1 MGYICPVGHY
11 CDPRFSVTEIQCPV
25 GTYNPNT
32 EGKYLT
38 DCLDCP
44 TGYYQSSAGQPACI
58 ECGTGA
64 TSSTGAVVCSCKGKF
79 RWWKSEKNTCE
90 CKKGYTSN
98 PDKYEIFT
106 TSGEYESLDCAM
118 QMCKPA
124 CGKNEF
130 CNTDF
135 ICESKACTASCP
147 NGDGSFNEN
156 LQMCECT
163 NDPTSVTAA
172 CDSTCQSTAASFYY
186 DSSTSKYCCDF
197 KCAIAT
203 VNQVVCKTAD
213 ELNMYTG
220 GGIISGSLPSMSG
233 SSGSYE
239 CPASI
244 LAFKPSCY
252 TSIYSARRNLDS
264 DDKRDLA
271 ALATTYDQTLICL
284 TSSVNTV
291 TWTVSSTTF
300 PTYNKDHAL
309 NDDTDFDAASFDTLK
324 YKLINGGVS
333 LTSFTYSFSSI
344 TSKIALAFNDYTSS
358 SKLTVVALYRD
369 SCPDG
374 NVLPLNSATLAS
386 VGISTASFLELHPME
401 DWLVIFPLFFC
412 LLGVGFGA
420 LVKFLELRYEKARIA
435 KLKKKREFIREDGSV
450 DRIQYLKD
458 LYKVIKQYLDNL
470 DDDDPIKAII
480 DSENNEVELS
490 QQSESADE
498 IKKLMEKFFDDL
510 RFADGELVEDRVLA
524 ESTDP
529 SEESKASGEETEE
542 EYNEDG
548 SEEEFLIDDGEGE
561 DDSQDNDP
569 LDLNELLGPQEDA
582 IEEQD
587 EDSEDDKDHE
597 AILAIKRENE
607 RKRREYEDSLKKLGL
622 SDEERR
628 ELLEKYE
635 DSLRRAREMM
645 EGDADS
651 QEKRRLQKLEER
663 RNRKQEGRLKLKEL
677 EDKGRDISK
686 DYKTKI
692 EKFDDAIEEKVS
704 HINDEVQKEEDE
716 ERQALEQK
724 LKDRLKK
731 FKDQFYQNIKG
742 KSGNIQKKI
751 IADHERE
758 NERLQKDL
766 ERERAHQEKKL
777 LKNRE
782 ARRKRLIDGAT
793 KELNDLKNDVLRDQ
807 ADELEDIER
816 QKLLVAAEYGL
827 EDELFDKNISKV
839 NDEEEKRKS
848 NQIKEIELLR
858 LKQKQRFE
866 KEFEDLIQD
875 IIPEEQE
882 NFENMHNEINE
893 ERANFKQR
901 IAGCDNEAEKQRLLQ
916 ELEDK
921 EQDWAEDL
929 ERQRQLQ
936 DQQLFEKKKRRGLFN
951 LRNKFKLESKHRDEG
966 LEKTLE
972 LMEFEAFKRETEALE
987 RVDNTLDKE
996 KGEKDLPLHIYKMLE
1011 DMINRRLDDQ
1021 AKIQFYELSGRLCN
1035 LYTDIA
1041 FEKALA
1047 RKNLEEDMNDKVKEL
1062 DSRNVPSQEFQK
1074 EIAAFQKE
1082 LDNKGRDQEQDLIR
1096 RQMEKEMDLREK
1108 LKEKNYDDKKKLE
1121 EDLFAKKQE
1130 VLQKLAKDF
1139 RNEGILKLLL
1149 ARSREELD
1157 ERLLKIAEDKE
1168 NDIQKI
1174 KLQLVAKNKK
1184 DLAQMEKRLEEDLAK
1199 EKRQEEINFEKKK
1212 KKMLKDLKSKYL
1224 EGLKSRENLTKDQK
1238 DMLLKKHE
1246 EEISR
1251 FELALAKEKERQYR
1265 RMREKLIL
1273 KRLEAEKEKEHK
1285 RREARINRQMR
1296 DDVDEEDMGRRK
1308 RGKKGRGKH
1317 AQLLKQLTDVI
1328 VERSESQ
1335 YDKTSNIPR
1344 RHGIN
1349 MNVQLRGFKDSIMAR
1364 QEKEGNFD
1372 PNLYLKYKGH
1382 DDDDDYIDFKRLQTE
1397 DVSLKSGVT
1406 DARGKPETT
1415 RLLRRI
1421 IRVEKISKKISEEK
1435 SQQLID
1441 DLNKISEAMK
1451 NRRK

>member
-1 MGYICPVGHY
+1 MCNPTCGSGYFCNSDFK
-11 CDPRFSVTEIQCPV
+11 CES
-25 GTYNPNT
+25 
-32 EGKYLT
+32 T
-38 DCLDCP
+38 DCK
-44 TGYYQSSAGQPACI
+44 T
-58 ECGTGA
+58 
-64 TSSTGAVVCSCKGKF
+64 
-79 RWWKSEKNTCE
+79 
-90 CKKGYTSN
+90 
-98 PDKYEIFT
+98 
-106 TSGEYESLDCAM
+106 
-118 QMCKPA
+118 
-124 CGKNEF
+124 
-130 CNTDF
+130 
-135 ICESKACTASCP
+135 SCP
-147 NGDGSFNEN
+147 NGDGSFNTN

-163 NDPTSVTAA
+163 NDPTSVSSA
-172 CDSTCQSTAASFYY
+172 CGTSCQSTAASFYY
-186 DSSTSKYCCDF
+186 DSGTSKYCCDF
-197 KCAIAT
+197 KCTPSVVGETQI
-203 VNQVVCKTAD
+203 VCKTSS
-213 ELNMYTG
+213 ELNMYTAG
-220 GGIISGSLPSMSG
+220 GTISGTLPSMSG

-239 CPASI
+239 CPATI
-244 LAFKPSCY
+244 LAFKPTCY
-252 TSIYSARRNLDS
+252 TSIYSARRNLDGE
-264 DDKRDLA
+264 DDGKRDLA

-291 TWTVSSTTF
+291 TWEVTSTSF

-309 NDDTDFDAASFDTLK
+309 NDDTTFDSSSFDTLK
-324 YKLINGGVS
+324 YKLVYGGVS
-333 LTSFTYSFSSI
+333 LTTFTYSFSSI
-344 TSKIALAFNDYTSS
+344 SSKIALAFNDYTSS
-358 SKLTVVALYRD
+358 SKLTVVALNRD
-369 SCPDG
+369 SCSDG

-386 VGISTASFLELHPME
+386 VGISSASFLELHPME
-401 DWLVIFPLFFC
+401 DWLVIFPLLFC
-412 LLGVGFGA
+412 LGGIGFGA
-420 LVKFLELRYEKARIA
+420 LVKFLEDRFEKRRIA
-435 KLKKKREFIREDGSV
+435 NLKKKREFIREDGSV

-470 DDDDPIKAII
+470 NDDDPIKAIL
-480 DSENNEVELS
+480 DSENNEIERM

-510 RFADGELVEDRVLA
+510 RFVDGELVEDRVLA

-529 SEESKASGEETEE
+529 SDESKTSGEGDSEQEPR
-542 EYNEDG
+542 EDD

-561 DDSQDNDP
+561 DDSQDHDP

-582 IEEQD
+582 IEEHD
-587 EDSEDDKDHE
+587 EDSEDEKDHE
-597 AILAIKRENE
+597 AILAIKRDNE
-607 RKRREYEDSLKKLGL
+607 RKRREYEESLKKLGL

-645 EGDADS
+645 EGDAET
-651 QEKRRLQKLEER
+651 QEKKRLQRLEER

-677 EDKGRDISK
+677 EDKARDINK
-686 DYKTKI
+686 GYKGKI
-692 EKFDDAIEEKVS
+692 DKFDEAIEEKVS
-704 HINDEVQKEEDE
+704 HINDAVQKEEDE
-716 ERQALEQK
+716 ERHGLEDK
-724 LKDRLKK
+724 LKERLKK

-742 KSGNIQKKI
+742 KSGNIQKKL

-766 ERERAHQEKKL
+766 ERERAFQEKKL
-777 LKNRE
+777 LKMRE
-782 ARRKRLIDGAT
+782 ARRKRLIDDAT

-827 EDELFDKNISKV
+827 EDELYDKNVSKL

-882 NFENMHNEINE
+882 NFDNMNAEISE
-893 ERANFKQR
+893 ERADFKRR
-901 IAGCDNEAEKQRLLQ
+901 IAACNNEAEKQRLLQ

-936 DQQLFEKKKRRGLFN
+936 EQQLFEKKKRRGLFN
-951 LRNKFKLESKHRDEG
+951 LRNKFKLESKHRDES
-966 LEKTLE
+966 LQKTLE

-987 RVDNTLDKE
+987 KIDETLDKE
-996 KGEKDLPLHIYKMLE
+996 KGEKDLALHIYKMLE

-1062 DSRNVPSQEFQK
+1062 DARNVPSQEFQR

-1082 LDNKGRDQEQDLIR
+1082 IDRKGKDQEQDLIR

-1108 LKEKNYDDKKKLE
+1108 LKEQNYNDKKKLE
-1121 EDLFAKKQE
+1121 EDLFQKKQE

-1139 RNEGILKLLL
+1139 RNESILKLLL

-1212 KKMLKDLKSKYL
+1212 KKMFKDLKTKYL

-1238 DMLLKKHE
+1238 DLLLRKHE

-1251 FELALAKEKERQYR
+1251 FEIALAKEKERQYR

-1285 RREARINRQMR
+1285 RREARINRQIK
-1296 DDVDEEDMGRRK
+1296 DDNAEEEEDMGRRK
-1308 RGKKGRGKH
+1308 RGRKGRGKN
-1317 AQLLKQLTDVI
+1317 AQLLKQLTEVI
-1328 VERSESQ
+1328 VERSENQ
-1335 YDKTSNIPR
+1335 YDKTSAIPR

-1349 MNVQLRGFKDSIMAR
+1349 MNVQLRGFKDSILAR
-1364 QEKEGNFD
+1364 QEKEGMFD
-1372 PNLYLKYKGH
+1372 PNLYLKYKGN
-1382 DDDDDYIDFKRLQTE
+1382 DDDDDYLDFKRLQTE

-1441 DLNKISEAMK
+1441 DLNKISEALK